1 MITMIKTRKSK
12 ETPAKKRPR
21 HYCNIHLRPNPYNS
35 KSAPEYLSHSI
46 TSEVL
51 LEHIHTCIKNQK
63 PISFDIASFAVKDSN
78 EIVITLSVPFFPKMR
93 PTLVEDFFTDD

>member
-1 MITMIKTRKSK
+1 MMTMIKTRKSK
-12 ETPAKKRPR
+12 ETPAKRPR

-51 LEHIHTCIKNQK
+51 IQHIHNCIIQQT
-63 PISFDIASFAVKDSN
+63 PITFDIASFAVKDSD
-78 EIVITLSVPFFPKMR
+78 ELVISLSVPFFPKMR

>member
-1 MITMIKTRKSK
+1 MIKTRKSK
-12 ETPAKKRPR
+12 KSKETPAKRPR

-35 KSAPEYLSHSI
+35 KSAPEFLSHSI

-51 LEHIHTCIKNQK
+51 LEHIHTCIINQK
-63 PISFDIASFAVKDSN
+63 PITFDIASFAVKDSD
-78 EIVITLSVPFFPKMR
+78 ELVITLSVPFFPKMR